1 VNLGWSNVLFYGGTV
16 RTNDFNMM
24 LMPPITLTGRARR
37 PGACVNDTPRT
48 PVVYRRWLAA
58 LALNQTGFRPA
69 VFADDKRHVQIRRPD
84 DESWKPDAAIWSAS
98 DTFSK
103 VTSRTPPISVEE
115 DRSCTLWFGSVM
127 LRYFKQ
133 LATTLFA
140 ATPLLSSGI
149 VSILQKRSTHDAV
162 PDVVMGALTTPG
174 NL

>member
-1 VNLGWSNVLFYGGTV
+1 
-16 RTNDFNMM
+16 
-24 LMPPITLTGRARR
+24 
-37 PGACVNDTPRT
+37 
-48 PVVYRRWLAA
+48 
-58 LALNQTGFRPA
+58 
-69 VFADDKRHVQIRRPD
+69 
-84 DESWKPDAAIWSAS
+84 
-98 DTFSK
+98 
-103 VTSRTPPISVEE
+103 
-115 DRSCTLWFGSVM
+115 M